1 VSSPL
6 NLTFGQNSDASKI
19 GTYRVV
25 SGKNVASL
33 FGRYTDKDDN
43 LFSSGQFSPYPNIT
57 LNSSGGTELGNVKKA
72 SEIHNDNMNDISIQE
87 IVKYTSSIPS
97 MRLNFADFAYLK
109 NVGVYPNNRLMVA
122 RRFSQGVQSD
132 LTGLKNVPLSTL
144 VSWVTDE
151 NFLEVTY
158 GEVWDDAEASFTK
171 ILNDIGSDVKSDTLS
186 KIPGLG
192 GAAAAGLNALPFP
205 GFMEGIQYQ
214 VLQELGLTTAG
225 IGNSPLGNPN
235 LIREA
240 KKRKTIGKEDAG
252 SGLTAKFSIKMVVE
266 YEQKFINGVD
276 PTLVYLDIIQ
286 NALTFGTSDA
296 SFQFNSSFA
305 EGSAGIIKKLISGDI
320 LQIASAI
327 VDFVEAL
334 LKVIGSAAE
343 QLVTNLVNPPK
354 DSPPNADQIYNLIK
368 GAFTATAGH
377 VVSKYKVKLIG
388 VVNALTGSPSAPWHI
403 MIGNPKKPIFCS
415 GDMLTDSVS
424 LTVGKSLAFNDLPSY
439 IKIEFTLTNARSLGA
454 SEIFNRFNT
463 GKARSYKRVNP
474 SYVESS
480 EIDSMVESA
489 LSATT
494 SAGNKD
500 LSNTISSLSGSQA
513 DQAEASLN
521 QNSSTGGGPTSNVNI
536 PEDYLIKLKSDGG
549 DDWITG
555 PTEDLPAVNMGQGSD
570 NNVTNTS
577 SATASVG
584 STSTTNNVQ
593 TNPAPVVIG
602 PPAPTDPASVAT
614 QTSKYNFVYS
624 IEVDNGYRRV
634 RVRDMNGNIVYI
646 SGHYSTTT
654 EIPSDSDIIKQ
665 AQNALG
671 DN

>member
-1 VSSPL
+1 MSSPL

-25 SGKNVASL
+25 SGKNVSSL

-57 LNSSGGTELGNVKKA
+57 LNSSGGNELGNVKKA

-132 LTGLKNVPLSTL
+132 LTGLKAVPLSTL

-158 GEVWDDAEASFTK
+158 GEVWDDAEATFTK
-171 ILNDIGSDVKSDTLS
+171 ILNDIGEGVKSDTLS
-186 KIPGLG
+186 KMGNAG

-214 VLQELGLTTAG
+214 VLQQLGLTTAG

-240 KKRKTIGKEDAG
+240 KKRKTIGKEEAG

-343 QLVTNLVNPPK
+343 KLVNNLINPPK
-354 DSPPNADQIYNLIK
+354 DDSPPDASQISNLIK
-368 GAFTATAGH
+368 GAFAATAGH

-439 IKIEFTLTNARSLGA
+439 IKIEFTLNNARSLGA

-463 GKARSYKRVNP
+463 GKARSYKRVNS

-480 EIDSMVESA
+480 EIDSKVESA
-489 LSATT
+489 LNATT
-494 SAGNKD
+494 IAGN
-500 LSNTISSLSGSQA
+500 NTIQSINGNQG

-521 QNSSTGGGPTSNVNI
+521 QNSSTGGGPTSSVNI
-536 PEDYLIKLKSDGG
+536 SEDYLINLKSDGG

-555 PTEDLPAVNMGQGSD
+555 PSTDIPAVNMGQGAN

-593 TNPAPVVIG
+593 TNPAPGFIG

-614 QTSKYNFVYS
+614 QTSKNNFVYS
-624 IEVDNGYRRV
+624 IDVNDGYRKV
-634 RVRDMNGNIVYI
+634 NVKDKNGNIVY
-646 SGHYSTTT
+646 SSFKYSTTS
-654 EIPSDSDIIKQ
+654 EIPSDSEIIKQ
-665 AQNALG
+665 AQNTLG